1 MNHDKLYFKFTVICD
16 NMLYNR
22 HGLSKEIKV
31 SRLKQYKD

>member
-16 NMLYNR
+16 NMLYNS